1 MISQNFEHDLFA
13 IIVFFPFPKSN
24 NHCKRSDEI
33 VHAAEVIPGDSK
45 SKNYGKRSDDT
56 VHAAEVIPPGDSK
69 RNNYGKGSD
78 DTVHD
83 QRSAFAS
90 G

>member
-1 MISQNFEHDLFA
+1 M
-13 IIVFFPFPKSN
+13 
-24 NHCKRSDEI
+24 
-33 VHAAEVIPGDSK
+33 HAAEVIPGDSK
-45 SKNYGKRSDDT
+45 SNNYGKRSDDT
-56 VHAAEVIPPGDSK
+56 VHAAEVIPGDSK

-90 G
+90 R

>member
-1 MISQNFEHDLFA
+1 M
-13 IIVFFPFPKSN
+13 
-24 NHCKRSDEI
+24 
-33 VHAAEVIPGDSK
+33 HAAEVIPGDSK
-45 SKNYGKRSDDT
+45 SNNDGKRSDDT
-56 VHAAEVIPPGDSK
+56 VHAAEVIPGDSK

>member
-13 IIVFFPFPKSN
+13 VIVFFPFPKSN
-24 NHCKRSDEI
+24 NYGKSSDDT
-33 VHAAEVIPGDSK
+33 VNAAEVI
-45 SKNYGKRSDDT
+45 
-56 VHAAEVIPPGDSK
+56 PGDSK

-78 DTVHD
+78 DAVHD

>member
-1 MISQNFEHDLFA
+1 MISQNFELDLFA

-24 NHCKRSDEI
+24 NYCKRSDEI

-45 SKNYGKRSDDT
+45 SNNYGKRSDDT
-56 VHAAEVIPPGDSK
+56 VHAAEVIPGDSK